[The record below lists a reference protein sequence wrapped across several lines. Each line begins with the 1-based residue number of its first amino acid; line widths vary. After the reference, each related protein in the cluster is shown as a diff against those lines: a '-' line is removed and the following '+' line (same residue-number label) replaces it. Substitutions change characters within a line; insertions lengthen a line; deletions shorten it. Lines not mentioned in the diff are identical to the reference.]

1 MRGRL
6 VLEKRHMTQA
16 VCMERSPRI
25 EFINKTRNE
34 IWCFLR
40 QSRAMKSQSLT
51 SGSRGR
57 TRGTGPSPWHATPP
71 PTSAPSSAPTTQD
84 SVSRMDVLTR
94 QGIESMQTYGSTH
107 GWSSIAL
114 QPGHQPFPPSTTTP
128 IRALISG
135 LSFGERMP
143 LTPFLSHIKSKT
155 ARGVNMKAEVFTIIL
170 SCWGGSWYSFTW
182 PQLY

>member
-1 MRGRL
+1 MDPVCL
-6 VLEKRHMTQA
+6 HIEAKRNID
-16 VCMERSPRI
+16 V
-25 EFINKTRNE
+25 
-34 IWCFLR
+34 FLR
-40 QSRAMKSQSLT
+40 HCTSKKIQSST
-51 SGSRGR
+51 PGSRGR
-57 TRGTGPSPWHATPP
+57 TGGDWALPLPSHPP
-71 PTSAPSSAPTTQD
+71 PPSAPSSVPIIRAW
-84 SVSRMDVLTR
+84 VSRTDTVVFTR

-155 ARGVNMKAEVFTIIL
+155 ARSVNMKAEVFTII
-170 SCWGGSWYSFTW
+170 SCRGGGWYSISLGRSCTRRCTRCI
-182 PQLY
+182 LDTY